1 MGGNIQR
8 TGRCQ
13 AGSGVPLPPPAAPHE
28 WGQGQL
34 HVQVRVDSSHLCSPD
49 SWAGSRSGRNQ
60 VGAEGRGNAKIPNSG
75 LSWLTVGKNA
85 QICQRGS
92 DGLQSFAFDS
102 LSVTSTWTASYCY
115 ALATNGAA
123 RYMMAH
129 HRTGCPKH
137 RPVLMCAMVW
147 GTLLHSRVM
156 DPSSVLL
163 QWNP

>member
-1 MGGNIQR
+1 MKPLQRLRILPHGDFRRAGGKQ
-8 TGRCQ
+8 
-13 AGSGVPLPPPAAPHE
+13 E
-28 WGQGQL
+28 
-34 HVQVRVDSSHLCSPD
+34 
-49 SWAGSRSGRNQ
+49 
-60 VGAEGRGNAKIPNSG
+60 
-75 LSWLTVGKNA
+75 
-85 QICQRGS
+85 RGS

-163 QWNP
+163 Q